1 MDYYVVLLPLGIIL
15 VVSKLLSKVCRKI
28 NLPQVI
34 GMLLAGVLI
43 GVLNYIPGVG
53 DFVLSPAAVTGL
65 GFFAK
70 IGVILIMFAA
80 GLDID
85 IKQIRVVGVPAIL
98 ITMAGVAVPML
109 LGFGVAQLCMP
120 QNGIVSNL
128 FYGSILTATSVSVT
142 VATLQELGRL
152 NSKVGSTVVAAAILD
167 DIIGIIV
174 LSVVS
179 SLGGDAE
186 AGSQADVLWV
196 IVKTVL
202 FFIAAIVVGL
212 GASKLFTWIEK
223 KFPHHRLLP
232 ILSVALC
239 FLFAYCS
246 EMIFGIA
253 DITGAFVA
261 GLVLSVNPEHSYIER
276 RSDIMSYMIFTP
288 VFFANIGITTQITS
302 IDSGMIL
309 FGLLFI
315 VAGLIGK
322 VIGCG
327 GTALLCRYGLKDSFR
342 VGIGMMARAEVALV
356 CAQKGVEIG
365 MTSSSIM
372 PFIVVLIILSSFV
385 TPILM
390 RASYKKELAAPKLST
405 SAK

>member
-43 GVLNYIPGVG
+43 GVLNYIPTVG
-53 DFVLSPAAVTGL
+53 EFVLSPTAVTGL

-85 IKQIRVVGVPAIL
+85 IKQIRVIGVPAIL
-98 ITMAGVAVPML
+98 ITMVGVAVPMV

-120 QNGIVSNL
+120 QNGIAANL

-179 SLGGDAE
+179 SLGGTSSV
-186 AGSQADVLWV
+186 GQSDVLWV
-196 IVKTVL
+196 LIKTVL

-239 FLFAYCS
+239 FLFAYSS

-309 FGLLFI
+309 FGLLFV
-315 VAGLIGK
+315 VAGLVGK
-322 VIGCG
+322 VVGCG

-365 MTSSSIM
+365 MISSSIM

-390 RASYKKELAAPKLST
+390 RASYKKELASPKLST
-405 SAK
+405 SGK

>member
-15 VVSKLLSKVCRKI
+15 VVSKLLSKFCRKV

-43 GVLNYIPGVG
+43 GVLNYIPTVG
-53 DFVLSPAAVTGL
+53 EFVLSPTAVTGL

-85 IKQIRVVGVPAIL
+85 IKQIRVIGVPAIL
-98 ITMAGVAVPML
+98 ITMVGVAVPMV

-120 QNGIVSNL
+120 QNGIAANL

-179 SLGGDAE
+179 SLGGTSS
-186 AGSQADVLWV
+186 AGQSDVLWV
-196 IVKTVL
+196 IIKTVL

-239 FLFAYCS
+239 FLFAYSS

-315 VAGLIGK
+315 VAGLVGK
-322 VIGCG
+322 VVGCG

-365 MTSSSIM
+365 MISSSIM

-390 RASYKKELAAPKLST
+390 RASYKKELASPKLST

>member
-15 VVSKLLSKVCRKI
+15 VVSKLLSKFCRKV

-43 GVLNYIPGVG
+43 GVLNYIPTVG
-53 DFVLSPAAVTGL
+53 EFVLSPTAVTGL

-85 IKQIRVVGVPAIL
+85 IKQIRVIGVPAIL
-98 ITMAGVAVPML
+98 ITMVGVAVPMV

-120 QNGIVSNL
+120 QNGIAANL

-179 SLGGDAE
+179 SLGGTSS
-186 AGSQADVLWV
+186 AGQSDVLWV
-196 IVKTVL
+196 IIKTVL

-239 FLFAYCS
+239 FLFAYSS

-315 VAGLIGK
+315 VAGLVGK
-322 VIGCG
+322 VVGCG

-365 MTSSSIM
+365 MISSSIM

-390 RASYKKELAAPKLST
+390 RASYKKELAAPKLTAS
-405 SAK
+405 KK

>member
-1 MDYYVVLLPLGIIL
+1 MLLPLGIIL
-15 VVSKLLSKVCRKI
+15 VVSKLLSKFCRKV

-43 GVLNYIPGVG
+43 GVLNYIPTVG
-53 DFVLSPAAVTGL
+53 EFVLSPTAVTGL

-85 IKQIRVVGVPAIL
+85 IKQIRVIGVPAIL
-98 ITMAGVAVPML
+98 ITMVGVAVPMV

-120 QNGIVSNL
+120 QNGIAANL

-179 SLGGDAE
+179 SLGGTSS
-186 AGSQADVLWV
+186 AGQSDVLWV
-196 IVKTVL
+196 IIKTVL

-239 FLFAYCS
+239 FLFAYSS

-309 FGLLFI
+309 FGLLFV
-315 VAGLIGK
+315 VAGLVGK
-322 VIGCG
+322 VVGCG

-365 MTSSSIM
+365 MISSSIM

>member
-15 VVSKLLSKVCRKI
+15 VVSKLLSKFCRKV

-43 GVLNYIPGVG
+43 GVLNYIPTVG
-53 DFVLSPAAVTGL
+53 EFVLSPTAVTGL

-85 IKQIRVVGVPAIL
+85 IKQIRVIGVPAIL
-98 ITMAGVAVPML
+98 ITMVGVAVPMV

-120 QNGIVSNL
+120 QNGIAANL

-179 SLGGDAE
+179 SLGGTSS
-186 AGSQADVLWV
+186 AGQSDVLWV
-196 IVKTVL
+196 IIKTVL

-239 FLFAYCS
+239 FLFAYSS

-302 IDSGMIL
+302 IDSGMIW

-315 VAGLIGK
+315 VVGLVGK

-365 MTSSSIM
+365 MISSSIM

>member
-15 VVSKLLSKVCRKI
+15 VVSKLLSKFCRKV

-43 GVLNYIPGVG
+43 GVLNYIPTVG
-53 DFVLSPAAVTGL
+53 EFVLSPTAVTGL

-85 IKQIRVVGVPAIL
+85 IKQIRVIGVPAIL
-98 ITMAGVAVPML
+98 ITMAGVAVPMV

-120 QNGIVSNL
+120 QNGIAANL

-179 SLGGDAE
+179 SLGGTSS
-186 AGSQADVLWV
+186 AGQSDVLWV
-196 IVKTVL
+196 IIKTVL

-239 FLFAYCS
+239 FLFAYSS

-315 VAGLIGK
+315 VAGLVGK
-322 VIGCG
+322 VVGCG

-365 MTSSSIM
+365 MISSSIM

-390 RASYKKELAAPKLST
+390 RASYKKELASPKLAAS
-405 SAK
+405 KK

>member
-1 MDYYVVLLPLGIIL
+1 
-15 VVSKLLSKVCRKI
+15 
-28 NLPQVI
+28 
-34 GMLLAGVLI
+34 MLLAGVLI

-53 DFVLSPAAVTGL
+53 EFVLSPTAVTGL

-85 IKQIRVVGVPAIL
+85 IKQIRVIGVPAVL
-98 ITMAGVAVPML
+98 ITMAGVAVPMA

-120 QNGIVSNL
+120 QNGIAANL

-179 SLGGDAE
+179 SLGGTSS
-186 AGSQADVLWV
+186 AGQSDVLWV
-196 IVKTVL
+196 IIKTVL

-239 FLFAYCS
+239 FLFAYSS

-315 VAGLIGK
+315 VAGLVGK
-322 VIGCG
+322 VVGCG

-365 MTSSSIM
+365 MISSSIM

-405 SAK
+405 SGK

>member
-15 VVSKLLSKVCRKI
+15 VVSKLLSKFCRKV

-43 GVLNYIPGVG
+43 GVLNYIPTVG
-53 DFVLSPAAVTGL
+53 EFVLSPTAVTGL

-85 IKQIRVVGVPAIL
+85 IKQIRVIGVPAIL
-98 ITMAGVAVPML
+98 ITMVGVAVPMV

-120 QNGIVSNL
+120 QNGIAANL

-179 SLGGDAE
+179 SLGGTSS
-186 AGSQADVLWV
+186 AGQSDVLWV
-196 IVKTVL
+196 IIKTVL

-232 ILSVALC
+232 ILSIALC
-239 FLFAYCS
+239 FLFAYSS

-315 VAGLIGK
+315 VAGLVGK
-322 VIGCG
+322 VVGCG

-365 MTSSSIM
+365 MISSSIM

-390 RASYKKELAAPKLST
+390 RASYKKELASPKLST

>member
-43 GVLNYIPGVG
+43 GVLNYIPTVG
-53 DFVLSPAAVTGL
+53 EFVLSPTAVTGL

-85 IKQIRVVGVPAIL
+85 IKQIRVIGVPAIL
-98 ITMAGVAVPML
+98 ITMVGGAVPMV

-120 QNGIVSNL
+120 QNGIAANL

-179 SLGGDAE
+179 SLGGTSS
-186 AGSQADVLWV
+186 AGQSDVLWV
-196 IVKTVL
+196 IIKTVL

-239 FLFAYCS
+239 FLFAYSS

-302 IDSGMIL
+302 IDSGMIW

-315 VAGLIGK
+315 VVGLVGK

-365 MTSSSIM
+365 MISSSIM

-390 RASYKKELAAPKLST
+390 RASYKKELASPKLST
-405 SAK
+405 SGK

>member
-15 VVSKLLSKVCRKI
+15 VVSKLLSKFCRKV

-43 GVLNYIPGVG
+43 GVLNYIPTVG
-53 DFVLSPAAVTGL
+53 EFVLSPTAVTGL

-85 IKQIRVVGVPAIL
+85 IKQIRVIGVPAVL
-98 ITMAGVAVPML
+98 ITLAGVAVPMA

-120 QNGIVSNL
+120 QNGIAANL

-179 SLGGDAE
+179 SLGGTSS
-186 AGSQADVLWV
+186 AGQSDVLWV
-196 IVKTVL
+196 LIKTVL

-212 GASKLFTWIEK
+212 GASRLFTWIEK

-239 FLFAYCS
+239 FLFAYGS

-302 IDSGMIL
+302 IDSGMIW

-315 VAGLIGK
+315 VVGLVGK

-365 MTSSSIM
+365 MISSSIM

-390 RASYKKELAAPKLST
+390 RVSYKKDLAAPKLTAS
-405 SAK
+405 KK

>member
-1 MDYYVVLLPLGIIL
+1 MLLPLGIIL
-15 VVSKLLSKVCRKI
+15 VVSKLLSKFCRKV

-43 GVLNYIPGVG
+43 GVLNYIPTVG
-53 DFVLSPAAVTGL
+53 EFVLSPTAVTGL

-85 IKQIRVVGVPAIL
+85 IKQIRVIGVPAIL
-98 ITMAGVAVPML
+98 ITMAGVAVPMV

-120 QNGIVSNL
+120 QNGIAANL

-179 SLGGDAE
+179 SLGGTSS
-186 AGSQADVLWV
+186 AGQSDVLWV
-196 IVKTVL
+196 IIKTVL

-288 VFFANIGITTQITS
+288 VFFANIGITTQITA

-315 VAGLIGK
+315 VAGLVGK
-322 VIGCG
+322 VVGCG

-365 MTSSSIM
+365 MISSSIM

-390 RASYKKELAAPKLST
+390 RASYKKELASPKLAAS
-405 SAK
+405 KK

>member
-43 GVLNYIPGVG
+43 GVLNYIPTVG
-53 DFVLSPAAVTGL
+53 EFVLSPTAVTGL

-85 IKQIRVVGVPAIL
+85 IKQIRVIGVPAIL
-98 ITMAGVAVPML
+98 ITMVGVAVPMV

-120 QNGIVSNL
+120 QNGIAANL

-179 SLGGDAE
+179 SLGGTSS
-186 AGSQADVLWV
+186 AGQSDVLWV
-196 IVKTVL
+196 IIKTVL

-239 FLFAYCS
+239 FLFAYSS

-288 VFFANIGITTQITS
+288 VFFANIGITTQITA

-315 VAGLIGK
+315 VAGLVGK
-322 VIGCG
+322 VVGCG

-365 MTSSSIM
+365 MISSSIM

-390 RASYKKELAAPKLST
+390 RASYKKELASPKLTAS
-405 SAK
+405 KK

>member
-15 VVSKLLSKVCRKI
+15 VVSKLLSKFCRKV

-43 GVLNYIPGVG
+43 GVLNYIPTVG
-53 DFVLSPAAVTGL
+53 EFVLSPTAVTGL

-85 IKQIRVVGVPAIL
+85 IKQIRVIGVPAIL
-98 ITMAGVAVPML
+98 ITMVGVAVPMV

-120 QNGIVSNL
+120 QNGIAANL

-179 SLGGDAE
+179 SLGGTSS
-186 AGSQADVLWV
+186 AGQSDVLWV
-196 IVKTVL
+196 IIKTVL

-239 FLFAYCS
+239 FLFAYSS

-315 VAGLIGK
+315 VAGLVGK
-322 VIGCG
+322 VVGCG

-365 MTSSSIM
+365 MISSSIM

>member
-1 MDYYVVLLPLGIIL
+1 MLLPLGIIL
-15 VVSKLLSKVCRKI
+15 VVSKLLSKFCRKV

-43 GVLNYIPGVG
+43 GVLNYIPTVG
-53 DFVLSPAAVTGL
+53 EFVLSPTAVTGL

-85 IKQIRVVGVPAIL
+85 IKQIRVIGVPAIL
-98 ITMAGVAVPML
+98 ITMAGVAVPMV

-120 QNGIVSNL
+120 QNGIAANL

-179 SLGGDAE
+179 SLGGTSS
-186 AGSQADVLWV
+186 AGQSDVLWV
-196 IVKTVL
+196 IIKTVL

-239 FLFAYCS
+239 FLFAYSS

-315 VAGLIGK
+315 VAGLVGK
-322 VIGCG
+322 VVGCG

-365 MTSSSIM
+365 MISSSIM

-390 RASYKKELAAPKLST
+390 RASYKKELASPKLST
-405 SAK
+405 SGK

>member
-43 GVLNYIPGVG
+43 GVLNYIPTVG
-53 DFVLSPAAVTGL
+53 EFVLSPTAVTGL

-85 IKQIRVVGVPAIL
+85 IKQIRVIGVPAIL
-98 ITMAGVAVPML
+98 ITMVGVAVPMV

-120 QNGIVSNL
+120 QNGIAANL

-179 SLGGDAE
+179 SLGGTSS
-186 AGSQADVLWV
+186 AGQSDVLWV
-196 IVKTVL
+196 IIKTVL

-239 FLFAYCS
+239 FLFAYSS

-315 VAGLIGK
+315 VAGLVGK
-322 VIGCG
+322 VVGCG
-327 GTALLCRYGLKDSFR
+327 GTALLCWYGLKDSFR

-365 MTSSSIM
+365 MISSSIM

>member
-15 VVSKLLSKVCRKI
+15 VVSKLLSKFCRKV

-43 GVLNYIPGVG
+43 GVLNYIPTVG
-53 DFVLSPAAVTGL
+53 EFVLSPTAVTGL

-85 IKQIRVVGVPAIL
+85 IKQIRVIGVPAVL
-98 ITMAGVAVPML
+98 ITMVGVAVPMV

-120 QNGIVSNL
+120 QNGIAANL

-179 SLGGDAE
+179 SLGGTSS
-186 AGSQADVLWV
+186 AGQSDVLWV
-196 IVKTVL
+196 IIKTVL

-239 FLFAYCS
+239 FLFAYSS

-315 VAGLIGK
+315 VAGLVGK
-322 VIGCG
+322 VVGCG

-365 MTSSSIM
+365 MISSSIM

-390 RASYKKELAAPKLST
+390 RASYKKELASPKLST

>member
-85 IKQIRVVGVPAIL
+85 IKQIRVIGVPAIL
-98 ITMAGVAVPML
+98 ITMVGVAVPMV

-120 QNGIVSNL
+120 QNGIAANL

-179 SLGGDAE
+179 SLGGTSS
-186 AGSQADVLWV
+186 AGQSDVLWV
-196 IVKTVL
+196 IIKTVL

-239 FLFAYCS
+239 FLFAYSS

-302 IDSGMIL
+302 IDSGMIW

-315 VAGLIGK
+315 VVGLVGK

-365 MTSSSIM
+365 MISSSIM

-390 RASYKKELAAPKLST
+390 RASYKKELASPKLST
-405 SAK
+405 SGK

>member
-15 VVSKLLSKVCRKI
+15 VVSKLLSKFCRKV

-43 GVLNYIPGVG
+43 GVLNYIPTVG
-53 DFVLSPAAVTGL
+53 EFVLSPTAVTGL

-85 IKQIRVVGVPAIL
+85 IKQIRVIGVPAIL
-98 ITMAGVAVPML
+98 ITMVGVAVPMV
-109 LGFGVAQLCMP
+109 LGFGIAQLCMP
-120 QNGIVSNL
+120 QNGIAANL

-179 SLGGDAE
+179 SLGGTSS
-186 AGSQADVLWV
+186 AGQSDVLWV
-196 IVKTVL
+196 IIKTVL

-232 ILSVALC
+232 ILSIALC
-239 FLFAYCS
+239 FLFAYSS

-315 VAGLIGK
+315 VAGLVGK
-322 VIGCG
+322 VVGCG

-365 MTSSSIM
+365 MISSSIM

-390 RASYKKELAAPKLST
+390 RASYKKELASPKLST
-405 SAK
+405 SGK

>member
-43 GVLNYIPGVG
+43 GVLNYIPTVG
-53 DFVLSPAAVTGL
+53 EFVLSPTAVTGL

-80 GLDID
+80 GFDID
-85 IKQIRVVGVPAIL
+85 IKQIRVIGVPAIL
-98 ITMAGVAVPML
+98 ITMVGVAVPMV

-120 QNGIVSNL
+120 QNGIAANL

-179 SLGGDAE
+179 SLGGTSS
-186 AGSQADVLWV
+186 AGQSDVLWV
-196 IVKTVL
+196 IIKTVL

-239 FLFAYCS
+239 FLFAYSS

-315 VAGLIGK
+315 VAGLVGK
-322 VIGCG
+322 VVGCG
-327 GTALLCRYGLKDSFR
+327 GTALLCRYGLNDSFR

-365 MTSSSIM
+365 MISSSIM

>member
-15 VVSKLLSKVCRKI
+15 VVSKLLSKFCRKV

-43 GVLNYIPGVG
+43 GVLNYIPTVG
-53 DFVLSPAAVTGL
+53 EFVLSPTAVTGL

-85 IKQIRVVGVPAIL
+85 IKQIRVIGVPAIL
-98 ITMAGVAVPML
+98 ITMVGVAVPMV

-120 QNGIVSNL
+120 QNGIAANL

-179 SLGGDAE
+179 SLGGTSS
-186 AGSQADVLWV
+186 AGQSDVLWV
-196 IVKTVL
+196 IIKTVL

-239 FLFAYCS
+239 FLFAYSS

-315 VAGLIGK
+315 VAGLVGK
-322 VIGCG
+322 VVGCG

-365 MTSSSIM
+365 MISSSIM

-390 RASYKKELAAPKLST
+390 RASYKKELASPKLTAS
-405 SAK
+405 KK

>member
-1 MDYYVVLLPLGIIL
+1 MLLPLGIIL
-15 VVSKLLSKVCRKI
+15 VVSKLLSKFCRKV

-43 GVLNYIPGVG
+43 GVLNYIPTVG
-53 DFVLSPAAVTGL
+53 EFVLSPTAVTGL

-85 IKQIRVVGVPAIL
+85 IKQIRVIGVPAIL
-98 ITMAGVAVPML
+98 ITMAGVAVPMV

-120 QNGIVSNL
+120 QNGIAANL

-179 SLGGDAE
+179 SLGGTSS
-186 AGSQADVLWV
+186 AGQSDVLWV
-196 IVKTVL
+196 IIKTVL

-239 FLFAYCS
+239 FLFAYSS

-315 VAGLIGK
+315 VAGLVGK
-322 VIGCG
+322 VVGCG

-365 MTSSSIM
+365 MISSSIM

-390 RASYKKELAAPKLST
+390 RASYKKELASPKLAAS
-405 SAK
+405 KK

>member
-43 GVLNYIPGVG
+43 GVLNYIPTVG
-53 DFVLSPAAVTGL
+53 EFVLSPTAVTGL

-85 IKQIRVVGVPAIL
+85 IKQIRVIGVPAIL
-98 ITMAGVAVPML
+98 ITMVGVAVPMV

-120 QNGIVSNL
+120 QNGIAANL

-179 SLGGDAE
+179 SLGGTSS
-186 AGSQADVLWV
+186 AGQSDVLWV
-196 IVKTVL
+196 IIKTVL

-239 FLFAYCS
+239 FLFAYSS

-315 VAGLIGK
+315 VAGLVGK
-322 VIGCG
+322 VVGCG

-365 MTSSSIM
+365 MISSSIM

-390 RASYKKELAAPKLST
+390 RASYKKELASPKLST
-405 SAK
+405 SGK

>member
-85 IKQIRVVGVPAIL
+85 IKQIRVIGVPAIL
-98 ITMAGVAVPML
+98 ITMVGVAVPMV

-120 QNGIVSNL
+120 QNGIAANL

-179 SLGGDAE
+179 SLGGTSS
-186 AGSQADVLWV
+186 AGQSDVLWV
-196 IVKTVL
+196 IIKTVL

-239 FLFAYCS
+239 FLFAYSS

-315 VAGLIGK
+315 VAGLVGK
-322 VIGCG
+322 VVGCG

-365 MTSSSIM
+365 MISSSIM

-390 RASYKKELAAPKLST
+390 RASYKKELASPKLST

>member
-85 IKQIRVVGVPAIL
+85 IKQIRVIGVPAIL
-98 ITMAGVAVPML
+98 ITMVGVAVPMV

-120 QNGIVSNL
+120 QNGIAANL

-179 SLGGDAE
+179 SLGGTSS
-186 AGSQADVLWV
+186 AGQSDVLWV
-196 IVKTVL
+196 VIKTVL

-239 FLFAYCS
+239 FLFAYSS

-315 VAGLIGK
+315 VAGLVGK
-322 VIGCG
+322 VVGCG

-365 MTSSSIM
+365 MISSSIM

-385 TPILM
+385 TPLLM

>member
-15 VVSKLLSKVCRKI
+15 VVSKLLSKFFRKV

-43 GVLNYIPGVG
+43 GVLNYIPTVG
-53 DFVLSPAAVTGL
+53 EFVLSPTAVTGL

-85 IKQIRVVGVPAIL
+85 IKQIRVIGVPAIL
-98 ITMAGVAVPML
+98 ITMVGVAVPMV

-120 QNGIVSNL
+120 QNGIAANL

-179 SLGGDAE
+179 SLGGTSS
-186 AGSQADVLWV
+186 AGQSDVLWV
-196 IVKTVL
+196 IIKTVL

-232 ILSVALC
+232 ILSIALC
-239 FLFAYCS
+239 FLFAYSS

-315 VAGLIGK
+315 VAGLVGK
-322 VIGCG
+322 VVGCG

-365 MTSSSIM
+365 MISSSIM

-390 RASYKKELAAPKLST
+390 RASYKKELASPKLST
-405 SAK
+405 SGK

>member
-43 GVLNYIPGVG
+43 GVLNYIPTVG
-53 DFVLSPAAVTGL
+53 EFVLSPTAVTGL

-85 IKQIRVVGVPAIL
+85 IKQIRVIGVPAIL
-98 ITMAGVAVPML
+98 ITMVGVAVPMV

-120 QNGIVSNL
+120 QNGIAANL

-179 SLGGDAE
+179 SLGGTSS
-186 AGSQADVLWV
+186 AGQSDVLWV
-196 IVKTVL
+196 IIKTVL

-239 FLFAYCS
+239 FLFAYSS

-302 IDSGMIL
+302 IDSGMIW

-315 VAGLIGK
+315 VVGLVGK

-365 MTSSSIM
+365 MISSSIM

-390 RASYKKELAAPKLST
+390 RASYKKELASPKLST
-405 SAK
+405 SGK

>member
-15 VVSKLLSKVCRKI
+15 VVSKLLSKLCRKV

-43 GVLNYIPGVG
+43 GVLNYIPTVG
-53 DFVLSPAAVTGL
+53 EFVLSPTAVTGL

-85 IKQIRVVGVPAIL
+85 IKQIRVIGVPAIL
-98 ITMAGVAVPML
+98 ITMVGVAVPMV

-120 QNGIVSNL
+120 QNGIAANL

-179 SLGGDAE
+179 SLGGTSS
-186 AGSQADVLWV
+186 AGQSDVLWV
-196 IVKTVL
+196 IIKTVL

-239 FLFAYCS
+239 FLFAYSS

-302 IDSGMIL
+302 IDSGMIW

-315 VAGLIGK
+315 VVGLVGK

-365 MTSSSIM
+365 MISSSIM

-390 RASYKKELAAPKLST
+390 RASYKKELASPKLST
-405 SAK
+405 SGK

>member
-15 VVSKLLSKVCRKI
+15 VVSKLLSKFCRKV

-43 GVLNYIPGVG
+43 GVLNYIPTVG
-53 DFVLSPAAVTGL
+53 EFVLSPTAVTGL

-85 IKQIRVVGVPAIL
+85 IKQIRVIGVPAIL
-98 ITMAGVAVPML
+98 ITMAGVAVPMV

-120 QNGIVSNL
+120 QNGIAANL

-179 SLGGDAE
+179 SLGGTSS
-186 AGSQADVLWV
+186 AGQSDVLWV
-196 IVKTVL
+196 IIKTVL

-239 FLFAYCS
+239 FLFAYSS

-315 VAGLIGK
+315 VAGLVGK
-322 VIGCG
+322 VVGCG

-365 MTSSSIM
+365 MISSSIM

-390 RASYKKELAAPKLST
+390 RASYKKELASPKLTAS
-405 SAK
+405 KK

>member
-15 VVSKLLSKVCRKI
+15 VVSKLLSKFCRKV

-43 GVLNYIPGVG
+43 GVLNYIPTVG
-53 DFVLSPAAVTGL
+53 EFVLSPTAVTGL

-85 IKQIRVVGVPAIL
+85 IKQIRVIGVPAIL
-98 ITMAGVAVPML
+98 ITMAGVAVPMV

-120 QNGIVSNL
+120 QNGIAANL

-179 SLGGDAE
+179 SLGGTSS
-186 AGSQADVLWV
+186 AGQSDVLWV
-196 IVKTVL
+196 IIKTVL

-239 FLFAYCS
+239 FLFAYSS

-288 VFFANIGITTQITS
+288 VFFANIGITTQITA

-315 VAGLIGK
+315 VAGLVGK
-322 VIGCG
+322 VVGCG

-365 MTSSSIM
+365 MISSSIM

-390 RASYKKELAAPKLST
+390 RASYKKELASPKLTAS
-405 SAK
+405 KK

>member
-43 GVLNYIPGVG
+43 GVLNYIPTVG
-53 DFVLSPAAVTGL
+53 EFVLSPTAVTGL

-85 IKQIRVVGVPAIL
+85 IKQIRVIGVPAIL
-98 ITMAGVAVPML
+98 ITMVGVAVPMV

-120 QNGIVSNL
+120 QNGIAANL

-179 SLGGDAE
+179 SLGGTSS
-186 AGSQADVLWV
+186 AGQSDVLWV
-196 IVKTVL
+196 IIKTVL

-239 FLFAYCS
+239 FLFAYSS

-315 VAGLIGK
+315 VAGLVGK
-322 VIGCG
+322 VVGCG

-365 MTSSSIM
+365 MISSSIM

>member
-43 GVLNYIPGVG
+43 GVLNYIPTVG
-53 DFVLSPAAVTGL
+53 EFVLSPTAVTGL

-85 IKQIRVVGVPAIL
+85 IKQIRVIGVPAIL
-98 ITMAGVAVPML
+98 ITMVGVAVPMV

-120 QNGIVSNL
+120 QNGIAANL

-179 SLGGDAE
+179 SLGGTSS
-186 AGSQADVLWV
+186 AGQSDVLWV
-196 IVKTVL
+196 LIKTVL

-239 FLFAYCS
+239 FLFAYSS

-315 VAGLIGK
+315 VAGLVGK
-322 VIGCG
+322 VVGCG

-365 MTSSSIM
+365 MISSSIM

-390 RASYKKELAAPKLST
+390 RASYKKELASPKLST

>member
-43 GVLNYIPGVG
+43 GVLNYIPTVG
-53 DFVLSPAAVTGL
+53 EFVLSPTAVTGL

-85 IKQIRVVGVPAIL
+85 IKQIRVIGVPAIL
-98 ITMAGVAVPML
+98 ITMVGVAVPMV

-120 QNGIVSNL
+120 QNGIAANL

-179 SLGGDAE
+179 SLGGTSSV
-186 AGSQADVLWV
+186 GQSDVLWV
-196 IVKTVL
+196 LIKTVL

-239 FLFAYCS
+239 FLFAYSS

-309 FGLLFI
+309 FGLLFV
-315 VAGLIGK
+315 VAGLVGK
-322 VIGCG
+322 VVGCG

-365 MTSSSIM
+365 MISSSIM

>member
-15 VVSKLLSKVCRKI
+15 VVSKLLSKFCRKV

-43 GVLNYIPGVG
+43 GVLNYIPTVG
-53 DFVLSPAAVTGL
+53 EFVLSPTAVTGL

-85 IKQIRVVGVPAIL
+85 IKQIRVIGVPAIL
-98 ITMAGVAVPML
+98 ITMTGVAVPMV

-120 QNGIVSNL
+120 QNGIAANL

-179 SLGGDAE
+179 SLGGTSS
-186 AGSQADVLWV
+186 AGQSDVLWV
-196 IVKTVL
+196 IIKTVL

-239 FLFAYCS
+239 FLFAYSS

-315 VAGLIGK
+315 VAGLVGK
-322 VIGCG
+322 VVGCG

-365 MTSSSIM
+365 VISSSIM

-390 RASYKKELAAPKLST
+390 RASYKKELASPKLTAS
-405 SAK
+405 KK

>member
-1 MDYYVVLLPLGIIL
+1 MLLPLGIIL
-15 VVSKLLSKVCRKI
+15 VVSKLLSKFCRKV

-43 GVLNYIPGVG
+43 GVLNYIPTVG
-53 DFVLSPAAVTGL
+53 EFVLSPTAVTGL

-85 IKQIRVVGVPAIL
+85 IKQIRVIGVPAIL
-98 ITMAGVAVPML
+98 ITMTGVAVPMV

-120 QNGIVSNL
+120 QNGIAANL

-179 SLGGDAE
+179 SLGGTSS
-186 AGSQADVLWV
+186 AGQSDVLWV
-196 IVKTVL
+196 IIKTVL

-239 FLFAYCS
+239 FLFAYSS

-315 VAGLIGK
+315 VAGLVGK
-322 VIGCG
+322 VVGCG
-327 GTALLCRYGLKDSFR
+327 GSALLCRYGLKDSFR

-365 MTSSSIM
+365 MISSSIM

>member
-1 MDYYVVLLPLGIIL
+1 MLLPLGIIL
-15 VVSKLLSKVCRKI
+15 VVSKLLSKFCRKV

-43 GVLNYIPGVG
+43 GVLNYIPTVG
-53 DFVLSPAAVTGL
+53 EFVLSPTAVTGL

-85 IKQIRVVGVPAIL
+85 IKQIRVIGVPAIL
-98 ITMAGVAVPML
+98 ITMVGVAVPMV

-120 QNGIVSNL
+120 QNGIAANL

-179 SLGGDAE
+179 SLGGTSS
-186 AGSQADVLWV
+186 AGQSDVLWV
-196 IVKTVL
+196 IIKTVL

-239 FLFAYCS
+239 FLFAYSS

-315 VAGLIGK
+315 VAGLVGK
-322 VIGCG
+322 VVGCG

-365 MTSSSIM
+365 MISSSIM

-390 RASYKKELAAPKLST
+390 RASYKKELASPKLST

>member
-1 MDYYVVLLPLGIIL
+1 MLLPLGIIL
-15 VVSKLLSKVCRKI
+15 VVSKLLSKFCRKV

-43 GVLNYIPGVG
+43 GVLNYIPTVG
-53 DFVLSPAAVTGL
+53 EFVLSPTAVTGL

-85 IKQIRVVGVPAIL
+85 IKQIRVIGVPAIL
-98 ITMAGVAVPML
+98 ITMVGVAVPMV

-120 QNGIVSNL
+120 QNGIAANL

-179 SLGGDAE
+179 SLGGTSS
-186 AGSQADVLWV
+186 AGQSDVLWV
-196 IVKTVL
+196 IIKTVL

-239 FLFAYCS
+239 FLFAYSS

-315 VAGLIGK
+315 VAGLVGK
-322 VIGCG
+322 VVGCG

-365 MTSSSIM
+365 MISSSIM

-390 RASYKKELAAPKLST
+390 RASYKKELAAPKLTAS
-405 SAK
+405 KK

>member
-1 MDYYVVLLPLGIIL
+1 MLLPLGIIL
-15 VVSKLLSKVCRKI
+15 VVSKLLSKFCRKV

-43 GVLNYIPGVG
+43 GVLNYIPTVG
-53 DFVLSPAAVTGL
+53 EFVLSPTAVTGL

-85 IKQIRVVGVPAIL
+85 IKQIRVIGVPAIL
-98 ITMAGVAVPML
+98 ITMTGVAVPMV

-120 QNGIVSNL
+120 QNGIAANL

-179 SLGGDAE
+179 SLGGTSS
-186 AGSQADVLWV
+186 AGQSDVLWV
-196 IVKTVL
+196 IIKTVL

-239 FLFAYCS
+239 FLFAYSS

-315 VAGLIGK
+315 VAGLVGK
-322 VIGCG
+322 VVGCG

-365 MTSSSIM
+365 VISSSIM

-390 RASYKKELAAPKLST
+390 RASYKKELASPKLTAS
-405 SAK
+405 KK

>member
-43 GVLNYIPGVG
+43 GVLNYIPTVG
-53 DFVLSPAAVTGL
+53 EFVLSPTAVTGL

-85 IKQIRVVGVPAIL
+85 IKQIRVIGVPAIL
-98 ITMAGVAVPML
+98 ITMVGVAVPMV

-120 QNGIVSNL
+120 QNGIAANL

-179 SLGGDAE
+179 SLGGTSSV
-186 AGSQADVLWV
+186 GQSDVLWV
-196 IVKTVL
+196 LIKTVL

-239 FLFAYCS
+239 FLFAYSS

-309 FGLLFI
+309 FGLLFV
-315 VAGLIGK
+315 VAGLVGK
-322 VIGCG
+322 VVGCG

-365 MTSSSIM
+365 MISSSIM

-385 TPILM
+385 TPLLM